1 MALAYA
7 QSWHPSDRFQETF
20 RGVTAEKG
28 QEPWHGI
35 PEASTGKRNV
45 QDSAEGEGSFHLRRE
60 NGLKFVYGGGRDLT
74 RPLLQDSE
82 DSDFYSLD
90 RSVEVLHRQILHLAE
105 VEASNKRLGKLGSVN
120 GKLPEMRQLTEKI
133 SDLATLAAE
142 EKLSLRAQASLDALG
157 SLCPETVRRLDAHVK
172 TLADAEQ
179 GREVRVLDLRAG
191 DRIFVR
197 AGEVVPVDGR
207 IIDGHSQVGM
217 SHMTGEPLPQAV
229 RPGNSVSSGATLI
242 DGALLLEVQREAGE
256 STLQRLAKLTSSA
269 KASRPKLVTLVDA
282 VAERWSFAVVI
293 STALVAAL
301 PPLLFRAPLG
311 RSVYHAL
318 VWLITASPCALILS
332 TPLVYLSGLSV
343 AARNGVLLKGGRT
356 LDALAVA
363 SGVAFDKTGT
373 LTTGTPEVVDSE
385 SAHAKSKGEH
395 EVDALLCAASL
406 GRLSVHPV
414 SRAAVAALPEDKDP
428 LQVTGFQMVAGEGV
442 TGNLRPNK
450 DGRSLSCEDPLESL
464 ASLTQEVGEAATN
477 RAQFESVPCHQW
489 FECLCLEQPAKRG
502 AWVDVELSEALV
514 HALRSR
520 AAKVAKTG
528 SVVMAL
534 SVWSPDEEA
543 QAWLFHFEEP
553 IESRCRYRVLGSTL
567 EAHEDIRWS
576 PRPSLKWLSHST
588 QRFVRAEDSVKEAAS
603 AVVAEVSRG
612 GPVYMLTG
620 DRHAN
625 ARSVVDE
632 VGAANFDAVHADL
645 RPEDKLEKVRLYDT
659 LLRETAGKG
668 SWQARLLGLLGVS
681 LGGLVMV
688 GDGVNDAPALAAAT
702 AGISLEAQTDGALQ
716 SNAVDGSDALI
727 LRRASDPR
735 GDSDLKRVAW
745 LLALAQKTRNI
756 ILQNLCLAGGSILG
770 ASSVTLFTG
779 MPLWLGVLLHE
790 GTTMLVG
797 LNSLRLF
804 SSLRSTWRP
813 PFSRY
818 RRKH

>member
-1 MALAYA
+1 MMSAPLACVKTPGIMSRSLRLAGPVLVYIVYGIPALAGAMQNSA
-7 QSWHPSDRFQETF
+7 Q
-20 RGVTAEKG
+20 
-28 QEPWHGI
+28 
-35 PEASTGKRNV
+35 
-45 QDSAEGEGSFHLRRE
+45 
-60 NGLKFVYGGGRDLT
+60 
-74 RPLLQDSE
+74 
-82 DSDFYSLD
+82 LD
-90 RSVEVLHRQILHLAE
+90 IHFL
-105 VEASNKRLGKLGSVN
+105 
-120 GKLPEMRQLTEKI
+120 M
-133 SDLATLAAE
+133 TLAAFASVALGHGMEGALLLLLFALSEVLE

-207 IIDGHSQVGM
+207 IIDGRSQVGM

-229 RPGNSVSSGATLI
+229 RPGNSVSSGAVTI

-282 VAERWSFAVVI
+282 VAERWSFAVVV
-293 STALVAAL
+293 STALVAAV

-373 LTTGTPEVVDSE
+373 LTTGTPVLQSLEEVVDSE

-395 EVDALLCAASL
+395 QVDALLCAASL

-442 TGNLRPNK
+442 TGNLLPKEDGVTCKAAMGRPAFVANQVEGS
-450 DGRSLSCEDPLESL
+450 GRSS
-464 ASLTQEVGEAATN
+464 
-477 RAQFESVPCHQW
+477 H
-489 FECLCLEQPAKRG
+489 
-502 AWVDVELSEALV
+502 ALV

-543 QAWLFHFEEP
+543 RAWLFHF
-553 IESRCRYRVLGSTL
+553 
-567 EAHEDIRWS
+567 
-576 PRPSLKWLSHST
+576 
-588 QRFVRAEDSVKEAAS
+588 EDSVKEAAP

-745 LLALAQKTRNI
+745 LLALAQKARNI